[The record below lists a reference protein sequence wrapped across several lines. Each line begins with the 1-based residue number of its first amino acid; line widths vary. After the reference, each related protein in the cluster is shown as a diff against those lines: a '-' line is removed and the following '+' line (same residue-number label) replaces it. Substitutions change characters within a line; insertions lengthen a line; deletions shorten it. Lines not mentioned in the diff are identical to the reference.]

1 MNKRLIESLQER
13 IAERYRE
20 HPLMKA
26 CRAAFT
32 DYQAD
37 MNYLLFSPVEVF
49 VEAAD
54 IIDGLFDEA
63 VNDKD
68 YVAGLWNRLT
78 IKYKLWQPG
87 TPGEEVQTAVCSV
100 FYAVAVS
107 LSVCDEGY
115 FRETLKEAILD
126 EVYRHKSIV
135 KQQEDVVIVR
145 LATYANEL
153 KTWMDEYVKSVS
165 RFSDEI
171 QAVIKGEPLFAN
183 AVINPQYSTAVI
195 SKLHQLMEGKEKPK
209 DVMMPVRA
217 AMDVGAIRRPTDEE
231 FCNEFGHNRVK
242 GKSSIND
249 YTNPDKTPYSGPD
262 FEAMKNEFR
271 ELIKG

>member
-26 CRAAFT
+26 CRGAFT

-37 MNYLLFSPVEVF
+37 MNFLLFSPVEVF